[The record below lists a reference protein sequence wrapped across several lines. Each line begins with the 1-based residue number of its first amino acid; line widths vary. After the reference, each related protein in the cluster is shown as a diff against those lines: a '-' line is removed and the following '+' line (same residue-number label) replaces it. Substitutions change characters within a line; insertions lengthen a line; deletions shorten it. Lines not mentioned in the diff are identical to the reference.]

1 MVVDASWVKSTA
13 LHVGVMLFGHG
24 GTANKHVLCLSSA
37 HLIRFSFQAPPRVA
51 SEWLRRLRVKRV
63 EAGIGV
69 VECDLFPRAP
79 LVKSTLCV
87 CKA

>member
-1 MVVDASWVKSTA
+1 MGEIHRSPRRRDVVWSWRHSKRACA
-13 LHVGVMLFGHG
+13 LP
-24 GTANKHVLCLSSA
+24 VLRSS
-37 HLIRFSFQAPPRVA
+37 IRFSFQAPPRVA

-69 VECDLFPRAP
+69 VERDLFPRAP
-79 LVKSTLCV
+79 LVKSTSCV